1 MLFWPQWRQHIWVTA
16 WVSPGRVFPAWT
28 PARPR
33 ARVRMRRLNMV
44 PVFEA
49 FKWADTSLR
58 RQERSLS
65 KIDMSLL
72 INSER
77 LQTHEAAWGGIA
89 RGKS

>member
-1 MLFWPQWRQHIWVTA
+1 
-16 WVSPGRVFPAWT
+16 
-28 PARPR
+28 
-33 ARVRMRRLNMV
+33 MRRLNMV